1 MSPFNSAD
9 KVNEPLL
16 LIHGQADSNPG
27 TFPVQSER
35 MYAAVRGNGGT
46 VRFVLLPHEDHGYA
60 ARESVGHVLAEQI
73 DWFDRYVKNVKP
85 RGEKPTTGGS

>member
-46 VRFVLLPHEDHGYA
+46 VRFVLWPHEDHGYA
-60 ARESVGHVLAEQI
+60 ARESVDHVLAEMI
-73 DWFDRYVKNVKP
+73 DWFDRYVKAAKP
-85 RGEKPTTGGS
+85 RSPKGTGER